1 MKHTLAVLVVN
12 KPGVLARI
20 SGLLSRRMF
29 NIESIAAG
37 YTEEPDV
44 TRITLVVQGDDRV
57 LDQVIKQVSKL
68 VDVIK
73 VCQLIEHEAIDREL
87 ALVKVKA
94 DPESRSDIVDIVE
107 IFRAKIVDVNRETM
121 VIEMTGDARK
131 IDALCAVLQDHGV
144 VEMVRT
150 GKISLS
156 RGPRAAKEVERKFE
170 VVC

>member
-1 MKHTLAVLVVN
+1 M
-12 KPGVLARI
+12 I
-20 SGLLSRRMF
+20 
-29 NIESIAAG
+29 
-37 YTEEPDV
+37 
-44 TRITLVVQGDDRV
+44 
-57 LDQVIKQVSKL
+57 
-68 VDVIK
+68 DVIK
-73 VCQLIEHEAIDREL
+73 VCNIIEHEAIDREL
-87 ALVKVKA
+87 ALVKVHA
-94 DPESRSDIVDIVE
+94 DPESRSGIVDIVE

-170 VVC
+170 VVG

>member
-57 LDQVIKQVSKL
+57 LDQVIKQLSKL

-73 VCQLIEHEAIDREL
+73 ICKLVEPEAIDREL
-87 ALVKVKA
+87 ALIKVKA
-94 DPESRSDIVDIVE
+94 DADRRSDIVDIVE
-107 IFRAKIVDVNRETM
+107 IFRAKIVDVSRETM
-121 VIEMTGDARK
+121 VIETTGDAQK
-131 IDALCAVLQDHGV
+131 IDAFCAVLQEHGV

-150 GKISLS
+150 GRISLS
-156 RGPRAAKEVERKFE
+156 RGPRAAKEQKFE
-170 VVC
+170 VIC